1 MVDWSGTFLMIK
13 DPWRVFL
20 TTDHP
25 NGAPF
30 TSYPELIR
38 LLMDSDFRN
47 SEIDKININAKEIG
61 NIKSIKRTYNLY
73 EIVIMTRAAPA
84 RILGLKDR
92 GSLKPGSVADI
103 SIYDPNKSID
113 DMFRAAEYVFK
124 NGNEI
129 VKKGKVLTHMQTVTK
144 CLNLKYDAKIHKK
157 IKSWFNNYYSLS
169 LDEFEVDESFF
180 TENNFEEI
188 RS

>member
-1 MVDWSGTFLMIK
+1 MIK

-61 NIKSIKRTYNLY
+61 NIKSIKRTYNL
-73 EIVIMTRAAPA
+73 TRRVPI
-84 RILGLKDR
+84 RLK
-92 GSLKPGSVADI
+92 L
-103 SIYDPNKSID
+103 NK
-113 DMFRAAEYVFK
+113 RCA
-124 NGNEI
+124 
-129 VKKGKVLTHMQTVTK
+129 VT
-144 CLNLKYDAKIHKK
+144 
-157 IKSWFNNYYSLS
+157 
-169 LDEFEVDESFF
+169 E
-180 TENNFEEI
+180 T
-188 RS
+188 